1 MHLLQE
7 ITVIATVS
15 VLVTLIL
22 GRLKLPVVAGLV
34 LSGALVGPNA
44 LSLAHDPEAIEVIAE
59 VGVIFLLFTIG
70 LEFSLARLRN
80 IFRQVAL
87 GGLIQVSVTALVTFA
102 ICVGFGLSTPQA
114 IVYGFVFALSSTALV
129 LRTLGERGELDAPH
143 GRFIVGTLIFQ
154 DLCIVPMVLI
164 VPLLSFG
171 LDKPETWQAIGIALA
186 KAALMV
192 TLLFAASRKLVP
204 LLFRWV
210 DSSRSNEV
218 FILTVLCLCIGT
230 AYLTS
235 LTGLSLALGA
245 FLAGMIVADT
255 DFRHRAMGD
264 ILPLRDV
271 FVSFFF
277 VSLGMF
283 FDFQL
288 LADKP
293 VEVGLLLLAFIGG
306 KGLIAILAAS
316 FMRFPP
322 RAAWLAGVGLAQFGE
337 FGFVILQLAIHE
349 GVVIES
355 EIGPLLNAGILSMFL
370 TPLLVYKAPHF
381 TAGERALDPLAK
393 LLRARS
399 AEELEHRTVGHNDHI
414 VVIGYGLAGRLLTN
428 SLSRLDIEAVA
439 LEMNSDNVE
448 LGRRLGDPVYYADAT
463 SEEALGHAHVETCRA
478 IVIMINDNQAIERV
492 ISTIGRMKVQAPV
505 FVRTQ
510 YMRGS
515 EQLSKVIPVNVVASE
530 VEGGLEILSLVLR
543 QLKIP
548 RNLIVREIDQ
558 AREETMHSD
567 REHSSSPLPLA
578 AHAGLKDLKVEKLLV
593 TEGSRVIGQSPR
605 DLDLAEK
612 SGVSILAIRQGES
625 LIVHRLADSTFCA
638 GDLVYCIGND
648 QDLQTITPWF
658 DADQAVQQ
666 ADAHG

>member
-1 MHLLQE
+1 MHLLEE

-15 VLVTLIL
+15 VIVTLIL

-34 LSGALVGPNA
+34 LSGALVGPKA

-70 LEFSLARLRN
+70 LEFSLSRLKN

-87 GGLIQVSVTALVTFA
+87 GGLLQVGVTTLVTSLV
-102 ICVGFGLSTPQA
+102 CLSMNLSIPEA

-164 VPLLSFG
+164 VPLLING
-171 LDKPETWQAIGIALA
+171 LDKPETWQAIMLALV
-186 KAALMV
+186 KATLV
-192 TLLFAASRKLVP
+192 VVLLFAVSRKVIP

-210 DSSRSNEV
+210 NASRSNEV

-288 LADKP
+288 LAEKP

-337 FGFVILQLAIHE
+337 FGFIILQLAIQE
-349 GVVIES
+349 GVVIEN
-355 EIGPLLNAGILSMFL
+355 EIGTLLNAGILSMFL

-399 AEELEHRTVGHNDHI
+399 AEELEDRTVGHSDHV

-428 SLSRLDIEAVA
+428 SLSRLKIEAVA

-448 LGRRLGDPVYYADAT
+448 LGRKLGDPVYYADAT
-463 SEEALGHAHVETCRA
+463 SEEALGHAHVESCRA

-492 ISTIGRMKVQAPV
+492 ISTIARMKVEAPV

-515 EQLSKVIPVNVVASE
+515 EKLQNELPVNIVASE
-530 VEGGLEILSLVLR
+530 VEGGLEILSLVLN
-543 QLKIP
+543 QLQIP
-548 RNLIVREIDQ
+548 RNLIIREVDQ

-567 REHSSSPLPLA
+567 REYSSSPLPLE
-578 AHAGLKDLKVEKLLV
+578 AHAGLKDLKVEKLIV
-593 TEGSRVIGQSPR
+593 TAKSRVAGQSPR
-605 DLDLAEK
+605 NLDLAE
-612 SGVSILAIRQGES
+612 STGVSILAVRRQDS
-625 LIVHRLADSTFCA
+625 LLVHRIADIIFEPE
-638 GDLVYCIGND
+638 DLVYCLGSK
-648 QDLQTITPWF
+648 QDMQVVTPWF
-658 DADQAVQQ
+658 DADTVVQKP
-666 ADAHG
+666 DAHG

>member
-1 MHLLQE
+1 MHLLEE

-15 VLVTLIL
+15 VIVTLLL

-34 LSGALVGPNA
+34 LSGALVGPKA

-70 LEFSLARLRN
+70 LEFSLSRLKN

-87 GGLIQVSVTALVTFA
+87 GGLLQVGVTTIVTSLV
-102 ICVGFGLSTPQA
+102 CLGLDLSFPEA
-114 IVYGFVFALSSTALV
+114 VVYGFVFALSSTALV
-129 LRTLGERGELDAPH
+129 LRTLGERSELDAPH

-164 VPLLSFG
+164 VPLLANG
-171 LDKPETWQAIGIALA
+171 LDKPETWQAIMFALG
-186 KAALMV
+186 KAALV
-192 TLLFAASRKLVP
+192 VVLLFATSRKVIP
-204 LLFRWV
+204 YLFRWV
-210 DSSRSNEV
+210 DASRSNEV

-288 LADKP
+288 LAEKP
-293 VEVGLLLLAFIGG
+293 MEVGLLLLAFTGG

-337 FGFVILQLAIHE
+337 FGFIILQLAIQE
-349 GVVIES
+349 GVVVES
-355 EIGPLLNAGILSMFL
+355 EIGTLLNAGILSMFL

-399 AEELEHRTVGHNDHI
+399 AEELEDRTVGHSDHV

-428 SLSRLDIEAVA
+428 SLSRLKIEAVA

-448 LGRRLGDPVYYADAT
+448 LGRKLGDPVYYADAT
-463 SEEALGHAHVETCRA
+463 SEEALGHAHVESCRA

-492 ISTIGRMKVQAPV
+492 ISTIARMKVEAPV

-510 YMRGS
+510 YMRES
-515 EQLSKVIPVNVVASE
+515 EKLSHELPVNVVASE
-530 VEGGLEILSLVLR
+530 VEGGLEILSLVLN

-558 AREETMHSD
+558 AREETMHTD
-567 REHSSSPLPLA
+567 REYSSSPLPLE
-578 AHAGLKDLKVEKLLV
+578 AHAGLKDLKVEKLIV
-593 TEGSRVIGQSPR
+593 TARSQVAGQSPR
-605 DLDLAEK
+605 NLDLAE
-612 SGVSILAIRQGES
+612 STGISILAVRRKDS
-625 LIVHRLADSTFCA
+625 LLVHRIADIIFEPE
-638 GDLVYCIGND
+638 DLVYCLGSN
-648 QDLQTITPWF
+648 QDMQVVTPWF
-658 DADQAVQQ
+658 DADTVVQKP
-666 ADAHG
+666 DAHG

>member
-1 MHLLQE
+1 
-7 ITVIATVS
+7 
-15 VLVTLIL
+15 
-22 GRLKLPVVAGLV
+22 
-34 LSGALVGPNA
+34 
-44 LSLAHDPEAIEVIAE
+44 
-59 VGVIFLLFTIG
+59 
-70 LEFSLARLRN
+70 
-80 IFRQVAL
+80 
-87 GGLIQVSVTALVTFA
+87 
-102 ICVGFGLSTPQA
+102 
-114 IVYGFVFALSSTALV
+114 
-129 LRTLGERGELDAPH
+129 
-143 GRFIVGTLIFQ
+143 
-154 DLCIVPMVLI
+154 
-164 VPLLSFG
+164 
-171 LDKPETWQAIGIALA
+171 
-186 KAALMV
+186 
-192 TLLFAASRKLVP
+192 
-204 LLFRWV
+204 
-210 DSSRSNEV
+210 
-218 FILTVLCLCIGT
+218 
-230 AYLTS
+230 
-235 LTGLSLALGA
+235 
-245 FLAGMIVADT
+245 
-255 DFRHRAMGD
+255 
-264 ILPLRDV
+264 
-271 FVSFFF
+271 
-277 VSLGMF
+277 
-283 FDFQL
+283 
-288 LADKP
+288 
-293 VEVGLLLLAFIGG
+293 
-306 KGLIAILAAS
+306 
-316 FMRFPP
+316 
-322 RAAWLAGVGLAQFGE
+322 
-337 FGFVILQLAIHE
+337 
-349 GVVIES
+349 
-355 EIGPLLNAGILSMFL
+355 MFL

-448 LGRRLGDPVYYADAT
+448 LGRRMGDPVYYADAT

-558 AREETMHSD
+558 AREETMHTD

-648 QDLQTITPWF
+648 QDLQTITHWF